1 MIRTYIS
8 LPRVRDWKGYGIVQ
22 QCGTCEP
29 LQSPTDVALEN
40 DLQNYGG
47 NAQIMKVVI
56 KTTMLVIENKGRL
69 IVIQQIRMLVIR
81 KSLRPV

>member
-8 LPRVRDWKGYGIVQ
+8 LPRVRDWMGYGIVL

-29 LQSPTDVALEN
+29 LQSPTDVALEMSGSAE
-40 DLQNYGG
+40 LWR
-47 NAQIMKVVI
+47 NAQTFIVGQN
-56 KTTMLVIENKGRL
+56 TTTT
-69 IVIQQIRMLVIR
+69 VIQQIRMQVIR